1 MNELTATFQTMTSRE
16 IAGLTGKRHADV
28 MRDIRVMIERLEA
41 DADLRWHC
49 ETETYADAQG
59 KPREQYRL
67 DRDTT
72 LTLVTGY
79 DPIPRMKII
88 KRWQEL
94 ESGQSIPS
102 QPAPIAA
109 PEQAAAAALD
119 GTLRAA
125 TLLGVPLHLAQIES
139 VKAVRLAHRVDFSP
153 LLTHAPA
160 QSDVPELE
168 IMLEPTEL
176 AERLGVPSARAMN
189 AILRDSGLQTKANG
203 EWRPTEKGNPMCTRH
218 AWSRGDKSG
227 YNLKWRL
234 TPVRRALAPRLVQK
248 SA

>member
-1 MNELTATFQTMTSRE
+1 VLPQIRK
-16 IAGLTGKRHADV
+16 TGSYQA
-28 MRDIRVMIERLEA
+28 
-41 DADLRWHC
+41 
-49 ETETYADAQG
+49 
-59 KPREQYRL
+59 
-67 DRDTT
+67 
-72 LTLVTGY
+72 
-79 DPIPRMKII
+79 
-88 KRWQEL
+88 
-94 ESGQSIPS
+94 
-102 QPAPIAA
+102 QPAPIAV

-125 TLLGVPLHLAQIES
+125 SILGVPLHLAQIES

-176 AERLGVPSARAMN
+176 AERLGVPSAREMN
-189 AILRDSGLQTKANG
+189 VILRDAGLQLKDHG
-203 EWRPTEKGNPMCTRH
+203 EWRPTDKGKPMCTRH
-218 AWSRGDKSG
+218 AWSRGEKSG

-234 TPVRRALAPRLVQK
+234 TPVRRALAPRLVKK